1 MRKPAWDTELATK
14 LLDEGKTDPEVA
26 QTLGIP
32 VGTLKSWKQRHGM
45 TGARTKEKQKA
56 ECKQTEQDDAGEE
69 HFTCVQGGNRNMDA
83 KETTE
88 EQRKD
93 QTAEV
98 VIQVDGCSVIIKGQI
113 RNAARVMKR
122 LEGEDEEC

>member
-1 MRKPAWDTELATK
+1 
-14 LLDEGKTDPEVA
+14 
-26 QTLGIP
+26 
-32 VGTLKSWKQRHGM
+32 
-45 TGARTKEKQKA
+45 
-56 ECKQTEQDDAGEE
+56 
-69 HFTCVQGGNRNMDA
+69 MDA
-83 KETTE
+83 KETTK